1 MKHTLHSTIPQK
13 LEALQAVANNPD
25 INWTDTTHHYYTD
38 DIITPGTPCRM
49 TDKGH
54 DLWERFTK
62 HLNTGYKKL
71 TTGERLFWL
80 TTYTGENQPDD
91 NQLLDI
97 IRTSTSS
104 EVREAAATHYA
115 AHHHEHDVTDKWRH
129 AIADILRGVEPDSE
143 TLAEIVAPLAD
154 EQLIRD
160 TEDGKVV
167 AAWLNTHPEASDDI
181 IHHWL
186 IDGWDGVVGATILSI
201 DPTRLPLVDIPEILD
216 APHSLSEWTRTA
228 FASVARHLTVPQL
241 ETLLDHGIATVTD
254 MLIYSGPFTDEQWR
268 LFDKRNHEAVEIA
281 LWEYRRHA
289 CALWKEGSRLFA
301 DPTGGF
307 ADQVNQT
314 AIDISEEPLCE
325 ATCDED

>member
-1 MKHTLHSTIPQK
+1 MNTLTIPQK
-13 LEALQAVANNPD
+13 LEALQAVVDNPD
-25 INWTDTTHHYYTD
+25 IGRYDIPYHFYVDVD
-38 DIITPGTPCRM
+38 DIIDNRTPCRP
-49 TDKGH
+49 TEQGQA
-54 DLWERFTK
+54 LWERFTK

-91 NQLLDI
+91 TQLLDI

-115 AHHHEHDVTDKWRH
+115 ARHHEHDVTDKWRH
-129 AIADILRGVEPDSE
+129 VIADILRGVDPDSA
-143 TLAEIVAPLAD
+143 TLDEIVAPLAD

-160 TEDGKVV
+160 TEDGKAV
-167 AAWLNTHPEASDDI
+167 AAWLDTHPEASDDI

-186 IDGWDGVVGATILSI
+186 IDGWDGVVGATIQSI
-201 DPTRLPLVDIPEILD
+201 DPTRLPHIDISEILD
-216 APHSLSEWTRTA
+216 APHSLSEWTRA
-228 FASVARHLTVPQL
+228 SFASVARHLTVPQL
-241 ETLLDHGIATVTD
+241 ETLLDGGTATVTD

-268 LFDKRNHEAVEIA
+268 LFDKRNHEAVETA

-301 DPTGGF
+301 DPAGGF
-307 ADQVNQT
+307 ANQVNQT
-314 AIDISEEPLCE
+314 AIEQ
-325 ATCDED
+325 AKTR

>member
-1 MKHTLHSTIPQK
+1 MSLTIPQK
-13 LEALQAVANNPD
+13 LEALQAVADNPD
-25 INWTDTTHHYYTD
+25 IGWYDTPHHYYTD
-38 DIITPGTPCRM
+38 DIITSGTPCRM

-54 DLWERFTK
+54 ALWERFTK

-91 NQLLDI
+91 TQLLDI

-115 AHHHEHDVTDKWRH
+115 AHHHEHDVTDKWRDV
-129 AIADILRGVEPDSE
+129 ITDILRGIDPDSA

-167 AAWLNTHPEASDDI
+167 AAWLDTHPEASDDI

-186 IDGWDGVVGATILSI
+186 IDGWDGVVGATIQSI

-216 APHSLSEWTRTA
+216 APHSLSEWTRTS

-241 ETLLDHGIATVTD
+241 ETLLDRGIATVTD

-268 LFDKRNHEAVEIA
+268 LFDKRNHEAVETA
-281 LWEYRRHA
+281 LWEYRRHVR
-289 CALWKEGSRLFA
+289 ALWKESSQLFA

-314 AIDISEEPLCE
+314 AIEQ
-325 ATCDED
+325 AQTR

>member
-1 MKHTLHSTIPQK
+1 MSLTIPQK
-13 LEALQAVANNPD
+13 LEALQAVVDNPD
-25 INWTDTTHHYYTD
+25 IGWYDTPHHYCTY
-38 DIITPGTPCRM
+38 DIIDDSTPCRI
-49 TDKGH
+49 TEQGQA
-54 DLWERFTK
+54 LWERFTK

-91 NQLLDI
+91 TQLLDI

-115 AHHHEHDVTDKWRH
+115 ARHHEHDVTDKWRH
-129 AIADILRGVEPDSE
+129 VIADILHGVDPDSA

-186 IDGWDGVVGATILSI
+186 IDGWDGVVGATVQSI
-201 DPTRLPLVDIPEILD
+201 DPTRLPHIDIPSILN
-216 APHSLSEWTRTA
+216 APHSLSEWTRTS

-241 ETLLDHGIATVTD
+241 ETLLDRGIATVTD

-268 LFDKRNHEAVEIA
+268 LFDKRDHEAVETA

-307 ADQVNQT
+307 ASQVNQT
-314 AIDISEEPLCE
+314 AIEQ
-325 ATCDED
+325 AQTR

>member
-1 MKHTLHSTIPQK
+1 MNTLTIPQK
-13 LEALQAVANNPD
+13 LEALQAVIDNPD
-25 INWTDTTHHYYTD
+25 IGRYDIPYHFYVD
-38 DIITPGTPCRM
+38 DIIDNRIPCRP
-49 TDKGH
+49 TEQGQA
-54 DLWERFTK
+54 LWERFTK

-80 TTYTGENQPDD
+80 TTYTGENQPNDT
-91 NQLLDI
+91 QLLDI

-129 AIADILRGVEPDSE
+129 VIADILRGVDPDSA
-143 TLAEIVAPLAD
+143 TLDEIVAPLAD

-160 TEDGKVV
+160 TEDGKAV
-167 AAWLNTHPEASDDI
+167 AAWLDTHPEASDDI

-186 IDGWDGVVGATILSI
+186 IDGWDGVVGATIQSI
-201 DPTRLPLVDIPEILD
+201 DPTRLPHIDISEILN
-216 APHSLSEWTRTA
+216 APHSLSEWTRTS

-241 ETLLDHGIATVTD
+241 ETLLDRGIATVTD

-268 LFDKRNHEAVEIA
+268 LFDRRNHEAVETA

-289 CALWKEGSRLFA
+289 CALWKESSQLFT

-307 ADQVNQT
+307 ATKV
-314 AIDISEEPLCE
+314 EESCLKPEEQEQE
-325 ATCDED
+325 ADGWAAM

>member
-1 MKHTLHSTIPQK
+1 MSITVAQK
-13 LEALQAVANNPD
+13 LEALQAVVGNPD
-25 INWTDTTHHYYTD
+25 IGRYDIPHHFYVD
-38 DIITPGTPCRM
+38 DIIDNRTPCRP
-49 TDKGH
+49 TEQGQA
-54 DLWERFTK
+54 LWERFTK

-91 NQLLDI
+91 TQLLGI

-115 AHHHEHDVTDKWRH
+115 AHRHEHDVTGKWRH
-129 AIADILRGVEPDSE
+129 VIADILCGVDPDSA

-160 TEDGKVV
+160 TEDGKAV
-167 AAWLNTHPEASDDI
+167 AAWLDTHPEASDDI

-186 IDGWDGVVGATILSI
+186 IDGWDGVVGATIQSI
-201 DPTRLPLVDIPEILD
+201 DPTRLPHIDIPEILN
-216 APHSLSEWTRTA
+216 APHSLSEWTRTS

-241 ETLLDHGIATVTD
+241 ETLLDRGIATVTD

-289 CALWKEGSRLFA
+289 CALWKEGSQLFA

-307 ADQVNQT
+307 ANQVNQT
-314 AIDISEEPLCE
+314 AIEQ
-325 ATCDED
+325 AKTR

>member
-1 MKHTLHSTIPQK
+1 MNTLTIPQK
-13 LEALQAVANNPD
+13 LEALQAVVGNPD
-25 INWTDTTHHYYTD
+25 IGRYDIPYHFYVDEIID
-38 DIITPGTPCRM
+38 DRTPCRP
-49 TDKGH
+49 TERGQA
-54 DLWERFTK
+54 LWERFTK

-91 NQLLDI
+91 TQLLDI

-129 AIADILRGVEPDSE
+129 VIADILRGVDQDSA
-143 TLAEIVAPLAD
+143 TLAEIVAPIAD

-167 AAWLNTHPEASDDI
+167 AAWLDTHPEASDDI

-186 IDGWDGVVGATILSI
+186 IDGWDGVVGATIQSI
-201 DPTRLPLVDIPEILD
+201 DPTRLPHIDIPEILD
-216 APHSLSEWTRTA
+216 APHSLSEWTRTS
-228 FASVARHLTVPQL
+228 FASVSRHLTVPQL
-241 ETLLDHGIATVTD
+241 ETLLDRGIATVTD

-268 LFDKRNHEAVEIA
+268 LFDKRNHEAVETA
-281 LWEYRRHA
+281 LWEYRRHVR
-289 CALWKEGSRLFA
+289 ALWKESSRLFT

-307 ADQVNQT
+307 ATKV
-314 AIDISEEPLCE
+314 EESCLKPKE
-325 ATCDED
+325 QEQKADGWTTM

>member
-1 MKHTLHSTIPQK
+1 MNTLTIPQK
-13 LEALQAVANNPD
+13 LEALQAVVDNPD
-25 INWTDTTHHYYTD
+25 IGRYDIPYHFYVDVD
-38 DIITPGTPCRM
+38 DIIDNRTPCRP
-49 TDKGH
+49 TEQGQA
-54 DLWERFTK
+54 LWERFTK

-91 NQLLDI
+91 TQLLDI

-104 EVREAAATHYA
+104 EIREAVATHYA
-115 AHHHEHDVTDKWRH
+115 ARHHEHDVTGKWRH
-129 AIADILRGVEPDSE
+129 VIADILRGVDPDSA
-143 TLAEIVAPLAD
+143 TLDEIVAPLAD

-160 TEDGKVV
+160 TEDGKAV

-186 IDGWDGVVGATILSI
+186 IDGWDGVVGATIQSI
-201 DPTRLPLVDIPEILD
+201 DPTRLPHIDISEILN
-216 APHSLSEWTRTA
+216 APHSLSEWTRTS

-241 ETLLDHGIATVTD
+241 EILLDRGIATVSD

-281 LWEYRRHA
+281 LWEYRRHV

-301 DPTGGF
+301 DPTGDF
-307 ADQVNQT
+307 ANQVNQT
-314 AIDISEEPLCE
+314 AIEQ
-325 ATCDED
+325 AKTR

>member
-1 MKHTLHSTIPQK
+1 MNTLTIPQK
-13 LEALQAVANNPD
+13 LEALQAVADNPD
-25 INWTDTTHHYYTD
+25 IGRYDIPYHFYVD
-38 DIITPGTPCRM
+38 DIIDNRTPCRP
-49 TDKGH
+49 TEQGQA
-54 DLWERFTK
+54 LWERFTK

-91 NQLLDI
+91 TQLLDI

-129 AIADILRGVEPDSE
+129 VIADILRGVDPDSA
-143 TLAEIVAPLAD
+143 TLAEIVAPIAD

-186 IDGWDGVVGATILSI
+186 IDGWDGVVGATIQSI
-201 DPTRLPLVDIPEILD
+201 DPTRLPHIDISEILN
-216 APHSLSEWTRTA
+216 APHSLSEWTRTS

-241 ETLLDHGIATVTD
+241 ETLLDRGIATVTD

-281 LWEYRRHA
+281 LWEYRRHVR
-289 CALWKEGSRLFA
+289 ALWKEGSRLFA

-307 ADQVNQT
+307 ANQVNQT
-314 AIDISEEPLCE
+314 AIEQ
-325 ATCDED
+325 AKTR